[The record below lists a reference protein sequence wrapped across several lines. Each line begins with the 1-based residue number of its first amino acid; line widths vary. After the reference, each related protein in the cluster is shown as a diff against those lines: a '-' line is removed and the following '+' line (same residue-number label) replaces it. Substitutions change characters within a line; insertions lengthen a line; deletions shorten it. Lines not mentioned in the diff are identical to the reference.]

1 MQREQGMWAGEERVR
16 RKGVQDKVW
25 GGYGREAQRARRMY
39 GNMQLWGWGWGMGE
53 ASRKSQRP
61 GL

>member
-1 MQREQGMWAGEERVR
+1 MWAGEERVR